1 MKLYVGNLSYDTGED
16 DIRQVFENVGEVTEV
31 NIIIDRMS
39 GRSKGFGF
47 VEMPDK
53 DEATTAI
60 SDLNGKELNGRA
72 LNFNEARPRTELSNR
87 QGGGGGRRRY

>member
-1 MKLYVGNLSYDTGED
+1 MKLYVGNLSYDTSED

-47 VEMPDK
+47 IEMPDK
-53 DEATTAI
+53 DEATNAI
-60 SDLNGKELNGRA
+60 YTINSTELN
-72 LNFNEARPRTELSNR
+72 
-87 QGGGGGRRRY
+87 